1 MTGAS
6 GSLRPS
12 RTAGNMKM
20 QAYLFITSAVPSQAA
35 LQRAGR
41 CGILVMDGA
50 ELVDW
55 IYDCI
60 GTLSSDT
67 LHMLGIST
75 LPQIME

>member
-1 MTGAS
+1 
-6 GSLRPS
+6 
-12 RTAGNMKM
+12 
-20 QAYLFITSAVPSQAA
+20 
-35 LQRAGR
+35 
-41 CGILVMDGA
+41 MDGA

-60 GTLSSDT
+60 GMLSSDT